1 MKIDLNPQTSMIRPR
16 ILVVEDETIVGRDI
30 QRQLASLGYESVGL
44 AREGAQAIALTGELL
59 PDLILMD
66 IQLAGDMDG
75 IAAAQAIRTQ
85 FKLPVIFITAF
96 DADEVI
102 ERAKMSE
109 PYGYILKPFSD
120 RELRTSIEMAL
131 YKYKIEGQL
140 REREYQL
147 TQTFES
153 SPIGVAIFAV
163 NGAILRV
170 NPAFCRLLGRSRE
183 ELLASVFYDISNR
196 DTVEADHELI
206 QGMLK
211 GGEQSMQLERVFF
224 HKDRHQIFTQLNVGL
239 VRNKHGD
246 PLHFVTQC
254 QDITARKKVE
264 AELLKF
270 SLAVEQSAENII
282 ITDLDANIE
291 YVNAAFL
298 QVHGYTRDEVIG
310 QNPRMLG
317 SGDTSAAVH
326 DQMWQALLQGKVW
339 RGEFINRRKDGSQL
353 IEAAIISPLRQANGS
368 VSHYVSVQVDITDQ
382 QKLNDELDRHRYHME
397 EMVQS
402 RTKELAIASEMAEAA
417 NRAKSDFIANMS
429 HEIRTPMNGVLGM
442 TYLALNSTNDP
453 KLRDYLQKIH
463 LSGQHLLHIVDD
475 ILDFSKI
482 EAGKLALEKVDF
494 SLKELLQDLNSIMT
508 GKVAGRNLT
517 LTFDIDP
524 QVQKYMRGDP
534 YRLKQILINYTN
546 NALKFT
552 EQGDINV
559 FVRKLNTTAT
569 GWMVR
574 FEVEDTGIG
583 MSKEQQKKLFQ
594 SFEQADSTTTRKYGG
609 TGLGLVIC
617 KRLALLMGGEVGVLS
632 TLGQGSTFWFTAH
645 LDHPGSLH
653 QENILCTETQA
664 AHSHL
669 QQLNESR
676 GAARVLVVED
686 NLFNQ
691 QIAKELLEAVKCEVM
706 VAENGQVALTLLAQ
720 KKFDCVLM
728 DIQMPVMG
736 GLEASRILRDMP
748 GLADLPVIAIT
759 ANAMNEDRNH
769 CLSAG
774 MNDFISKPFSPDVFY
789 STLLRW
795 LAPEARPA
803 PLIEF
808 LPEPESEHEA
818 IDEISCIDLSVLA
831 KFFSKAPEK
840 IGIFAQKFIDSARKG
855 MTEIDEAL
863 LAKNIETL
871 SALGHRLKS
880 SARTVGAYGFAD
892 LCHQLEQLKHS
903 GDLSQA
909 ELIARQLL
917 PLLER
922 IDSEVQLYLNP
933 NPNHDSAGVGIGPDA
948 GSNDISQTQT
958 QTQKSPLEVALEAN
972 LHVVILEDDP
982 VQMEIVSTGLRAI
995 GVNRIETCY
1004 EGNQALAVVRT
1015 YNPDLLLCDLSMPGM
1030 DGISFLRQVAA
1041 QGFSGN
1047 VIILSSVDSGVMK
1060 AAMNLAKAYGLNL
1073 LAALN
1078 KPLHLDE
1085 LKNALARQQQFKP
1098 AQKQAAKAAV
1108 LSLAELQQ
1116 GLLEDCVEVF
1126 FQPKIS
1132 VIDKRITG
1140 AECLARWRH
1149 PERGILGPL
1158 SFIPVLEAHGL
1169 INALTKV
1176 VLTKGAQQL
1185 AQWSAQGHQLRIA
1198 VNVSM
1203 DDLNELDLP
1212 EEFESIVNNAE
1223 VHFDQITLEL
1233 TESRLMENLTVSLE
1247 ILTRLRLKGFGLSID
1262 DFGTGF
1268 STMENLKQLPFT
1280 ELKVDRAFVNGASQD
1295 EAARAILGSS
1305 IQLGKIF
1312 NLRLVAEGVENQQDW
1327 DLIADSGCDEV
1338 QGFFIAKPMP
1348 AEEFIDWKINWESKL
1363 VA

>member
-1 MKIDLNPQTSMIRPR
+1 MKIDLSQQALASRPR
-16 ILVVEDETIVGRDI
+16 VLVVEDEIVVARDM
-30 QRQLASLGYESVGL
+30 QRQLNSLGYDVVGQ
-44 AREGAQAIALTGELL
+44 ATEGEQAIALTGQLR

-66 IQLAGDMDG
+66 IQIAGAMDG
-75 IAAAQAIRTQ
+75 IAAAHAIRAQ
-85 FKLPVIFITAF
+85 FQLPVIFITAF
-96 DADEVI
+96 DADDVI

-140 REREYQL
+140 REREFQL

-153 SPIGVAIFAV
+153 SPIGVAIFSV
-163 NGAILRV
+163 TGAILRV
-170 NPAFCRLLGRSRE
+170 NPAFCRLLGRSKD
-183 ELLASVFYDISNR
+183 ELLSLSFSDISQGISIETNHQLMQHMLAGGAQSIQ
-196 DTVEADHELI
+196 VERA
-206 QGMLK
+206 
-211 GGEQSMQLERVFF
+211 FF
-224 HKDRHQIFTQLNVGL
+224 HKDGHQIFAQLNVGL
-239 VRNKHGD
+239 VRNKEGN
-246 PLHFVTQC
+246 PLHFVTQF
-254 QDITARKKVE
+254 QDITERKKAE
-264 AELLKF
+264 SELLKF
-270 SLAVEQSAENII
+270 SLAVEQSTENII
-282 ITDLDANIE
+282 ILDTDGKIE
-291 YVNAAFL
+291 YVNAAFIET
-298 QVHGYTRDEVIG
+298 HGYTREEVIG
-310 QNPRMLG
+310 NSPKMLG
-317 SGDTSAAVH
+317 SGAASDVVH
-326 DQMWQALLQGKVW
+326 AEIWHTLLQGKVW
-339 RGEFINRRKDGSQL
+339 RGEFINRRKDGSEIL
-353 IEAAIISPLRQANGS
+353 ESAIISPIRQANGS
-368 VSHYVSVQVDITDQ
+368 ISHYVSVQVDITDQ

-397 EMVQS
+397 EMVAS
-402 RTKELAIASEMAEAA
+402 RTKELAIASELAEAA

-453 KLRDYLQKIH
+453 KLRDYLHKIH

-482 EAGKLALEKVDF
+482 EAGKLALENVDF
-494 SLKELLQDLNSIMT
+494 SLNELLQDLNSIMT

-534 YRLKQILINYTN
+534 HRLKQILINYTN

-559 FVRKLNTTAT
+559 FVRKLNATAS
-569 GWMVR
+569 GWMIR

-583 MSKEQQKKLFQ
+583 MSKEQQRKLFQ

-617 KRLALLMGGEVGVLS
+617 KRLATLMGGEVGVLS

-645 LDHPGSLH
+645 LEHANVEHSPL
-653 QENILCTETQA
+653 NIQVDTQTA
-664 AHSHL
+664 YL
-669 QQLNESR
+669 RLLDLNQSR
-676 GAARVLVVED
+676 AAARILVVED
-686 NLFNQ
+686 NQFNQ
-691 QIAKELLEAVKCEVM
+691 QIATELLESVKCVVV
-706 VAENGQVALTLLAQ
+706 VAENGQIALELLTQ
-720 KKFDCVLM
+720 QKFDCVLM

-736 GLEASRILRDMP
+736 GLEASRLLRGMP

-759 ANAMNEDRNH
+759 ANAMNEDRVH

-774 MNDFISKPFSPDVFY
+774 MNDFVSKPFSPDVFY

-795 LAPEARPA
+795 LAPEAGQLAEAHVERLAPA
-803 PLIEF
+803 EV
-808 LPEPESEHEA
+808 
-818 IDEISCIDLSVLA
+818 IDADVCIDFSVLA
-831 KFFSKAPEK
+831 KFFSKTPDK
-840 IGIFAQKFIDSARKG
+840 VGIFAQKFVDSASKG
-855 MTEIDEAL
+855 MSEINDAL
-863 LAKNIETL
+863 LANNL
-871 SALGHRLKS
+871 DALCALGHRLKS
-880 SARTVGAYGFAD
+880 SARTVGANGFAD
-892 LCHQLEQLKHS
+892 LCHQLEQLKHG
-903 GDLSQA
+903 GDLTQA
-909 ELIARQLL
+909 ALIAGQLA

-922 IDSEVQLYLNP
+922 IQQQVQLLRHP
-933 NPNHDSAGVGIGPDA
+933 DTSIAAGVASLDNSA
-948 GSNDISQTQT
+948 NVTDTV
-958 QTQKSPLEVALEAN
+958 QKTSLEVALEAN
-972 LHVVILEDDP
+972 LHVLIFEDDP
-982 VQMEIVSTGLRAI
+982 IQMELASTTLRAL
-995 GVNRIETCY
+995 GVNRIETCS

-1015 YNPDLLLCDLSMPGM
+1015 YNPDLLLCDLTMPGM

-1041 QGFSGN
+1041 QGYLGN

-1060 AAMNLAKAYGLNL
+1060 AAVNLAKAYGLNL
-1073 LAALN
+1073 IAALN
-1078 KPLHLDE
+1078 KPLQQDE
-1085 LKNALARQQQFKP
+1085 LKKALTRQQQSTP
-1098 AQKQAAKAAV
+1098 TQKQYAKAAV

-1116 GLLEDCVEVF
+1116 GLAEDCVEIF
-1126 FQPKIS
+1126 FQPKVS
-1132 VIDKRITG
+1132 VIDKKIVG

-1158 SFIPVLEAHGL
+1158 SFIPVLEAHSL
-1169 INALTKV
+1169 INALTKI
-1176 VLTKGAQQL
+1176 VLKKGATQL

-1203 DDLNELDLP
+1203 DDLNQLDLP
-1212 EEFESIVNNAE
+1212 EEFDAIVKNAD
-1223 VHFDQITLEL
+1223 VRSDQITLEL

-1280 ELKVDRAFVNGASQD
+1280 ELKVDRAFVNGACQD

-1348 AEEFIDWKINWESKL
+1348 AQEFIDWKIDWESKL
-1363 VA
+1363 DK